1 MSARAKRKARA
12 IEHLT
17 VGDVQQEVHKLHERE
32 FEGESAETP
41 ALALAGVAMLVIP
54 IVILVIGLTFAVA
67 YLW

>member
-1 MSARAKRKARA
+1 MNARTKREARA

-41 ALALAGVAMLVIP
+41 ALALAGVAMLVVP
-54 IVILVIGLTFAVA
+54 IVILVMGLTFAVA